1 MPGDRS
7 ALDLTAAHQQV
18 NADRAYLQGVWLRL
32 AKTTLII
39 EGARLA
45 FSDSLQVLNRDGQA
59 NSFASSNG
67 RNWMPGAGLSPDGNN
82 VGPSGET

>member
-1 MPGDRS
+1 MPGDRNP
-7 ALDLTAAHQQV
+7 LDLTAAHQQV

-45 FSDSLQVLNRDGQA
+45 FSDSLQMLNREGQA
-59 NSFASSNG
+59 KPFARVHG
-67 RNWMPGAGLSPDGNN
+67 GNWMPGSGVSPEGNN
-82 VGPSGET
+82 VGSSGET